1 MYFKNIKYV
10 QDNYESN
17 ISLVIFRIC
26 FSIVLIV
33 QTIYFFKLGFIEN
46 NILKPFI
53 LFPFF
58 DFLNNPSEQLVY
70 LSAILM
76 LISNIGMIF
85 NKTSRISCLIFFLAF
100 TYLWLLDRGY
110 FNNHYYF
117 ISIITFLLFFL
128 NKKSSF
134 KKNYYVPKIN
144 IIAFQIMIFLI
155 YFISGIN
162 KINPYWIFDLQPM
175 THILQTKAQ
184 VSGNNLFSNN
194 IIISFFTFSGLIY
207 DLVIGF
213 FLIFKRTRILGF
225 IFVLIFNSLNFFLFK
240 DVGEIGVFPFLMIST
255 LVLFID
261 PVKFQKLLNVK
272 KIEKVILPNKS
283 FVNPLIV
290 FFIIVQ
296 LLLPFRHVLV
306 KGNVD
311 YNGVGQR
318 FAWRMKIMYK
328 ESKIDFFLKNKLTG
342 DKYNVDVTKM
352 LTPIQYNNLKYY
364 PDLILPLAYKMKS
377 HAISEFGIKFP
388 EVTCVFK
395 TSFMGKKEQLLF
407 SPKKDLTLIPINSKA
422 SNWIFELEK

>member
-1 MYFKNIKYV
+1 MYFKNIKYLK
-10 QDNYESN
+10 DNYESN

-58 DFLNNPSEQLVY
+58 DFLSNPSEQLVY
-70 LSAILM
+70 FSAILM

-85 NKTSRISCLIFFLAF
+85 NKTSRMSCLIFFLTF
-100 TYLWLLDRGY
+100 TYLWLLDRAY

-128 NKKSSF
+128 NKESSF

-144 IIAFQIMIFLI
+144 IIVFQIMIFLI
-155 YFISGIN
+155 YFISGVN

-184 VSGNNLFSNN
+184 VSGNNLFSNY
-194 IIISFFTFSGLIY
+194 ITISLFTISGLIY

-213 FLIFKRTRILGF
+213 FLIFKKTRIIGF

-261 PVKFQKLLNVK
+261 PVKIQKLLKLK
-272 KIEKVILPNKS
+272 KNDKVILQNKS
-283 FVNPLIV
+283 FVNHLIV
-290 FFIIVQ
+290 FFIIFQ
-296 LLLPFRHVLV
+296 ILLPFRHLLV

-318 FAWRMKIMYK
+318 FSWRMKIMYK
-328 ESKIDFFLKNKLTG
+328 ESNIEFFLKNKLTG
-342 DKYNVDVTKM
+342 KKYNVDVTKM

-364 PDLILPLAYKMKS
+364 PDLILPLAHRMKS
-377 HAISEFGIKFP
+377 QAISEFGIKFP
-388 EVTCVFK
+388 EITCIFK

-422 SNWIFELEK
+422 SNWLFELKK

>member
-1 MYFKNIKYV
+1 MYFKNIKYI
-10 QDNYESN
+10 QSTYESN

-26 FSIVLIV
+26 FSIVLLV

-58 DFLNNPSEQLVY
+58 DFLNNPVEQLVY

-85 NKTSRISCLIFFLAF
+85 NKTSRISCLIFFLTF

-134 KKNYYVPKIN
+134 KKNYYAPKIN
-144 IIAFQIMIFLI
+144 IVAFQIMIFLI
-155 YFISGIN
+155 YFISGVN

-194 IIISFFTFSGLIY
+194 IIISLFTFSGLIY

-261 PVKFQKLLNVK
+261 PDKIQKLLKVK
-272 KIEKVILPNKS
+272 KNEKVILQNKS
-283 FVNPLIV
+283 FVNLLII
-290 FFIIVQ
+290 FFIIAQV
-296 LLLPFRHVLV
+296 LLPFRHVLV

-364 PDLILPLAYKMKS
+364 PDLILPLAHKMKS

>member
-1 MYFKNIKYV
+1 MMYFENIQYI
-10 QDNYESN
+10 QNNYESN
-17 ISLVIFRIC
+17 ISLAVFRIC

-58 DFLNNPSEQLVY
+58 DFLNKPSELLIY
-70 LSAILM
+70 LSAVLM

-155 YFISGIN
+155 YFISGVN

-184 VSGNNLFSNN
+184 VSGNNLFSNYF
-194 IIISFFTFSGLIY
+194 IISLFTFSGLIY

-255 LVLFID
+255 LVLFIE
-261 PVKFQKLLNVK
+261 PVKIQKLLKVK
-272 KIEKVILPNKS
+272 KKEKIILHNKS
-283 FVNPLIV
+283 FVNHLIV

-296 LLLPFRHVLV
+296 ILLPFRHVLV
-306 KGNVD
+306 KGNVA
-311 YNGVGQR
+311 YNGIGQR
-318 FAWRMKIMYK
+318 FAWRAIIM
-328 ESKIDFFLKNKLTG
+328 
-342 DKYNVDVTKM
+342 
-352 LTPIQYNNLKYY
+352 
-364 PDLILPLAYKMKS
+364 
-377 HAISEFGIKFP
+377 
-388 EVTCVFK
+388 
-395 TSFMGKKEQLLF
+395 
-407 SPKKDLTLIPINSKA
+407 
-422 SNWIFELEK
+422 

>member
-1 MYFKNIKYV
+1 MYFKNIKHI

-58 DFLNNPSEQLVY
+58 EFLNNPSKQLVY

-85 NKTSRISCLIFFLAF
+85 NKTSRTSCLIFFIAF
-100 TYLWLLDRGY
+100 THLWLLDRAY

-128 NKKSSF
+128 NKRSSF
-134 KKNYYVPKIN
+134 KNNYCVPKIN
-144 IIAFQIMIFLI
+144 IIAFQIMIFLT

-162 KINPYWIFDLQPM
+162 KINPYWVFDLQPM

-184 VSGNNLFSNN
+184 VSGNNLFSNY
-194 IIISFFTFSGLIY
+194 IIIYLFNFSGLIY

-213 FLIFKRTRILGF
+213 FLIIKRTRILGF
-225 IFVLIFNSLNFFLFK
+225 ILVIIFNSLNFFIFK

-261 PVKFQKLLNVK
+261 PVKIQKVLKFKNTK
-272 KIEKVILPNKS
+272 KIILHNKS
-283 FVNPLIV
+283 FINHLIILFV
-290 FFIIVQ
+290 IVQ
-296 LLLPFRHVLV
+296 VLLPFRHMLV

-318 FAWRMKIMYK
+318 FSWRMKIMYK
-328 ESKIDFFLKNKLTG
+328 ESNIDFFLKNKLTG
-342 DKYNVDVTKM
+342 EKYNVDVTKM

-364 PDLILPLAYKMKS
+364 PDLIVPLAHRMKS
-377 HAISEFGIKFP
+377 QAISEFGIKFP

-395 TSFMGKKEQLLF
+395 TSFMGRKEQLLF
-407 SPKKDLTLIPINSKA
+407 SPKKDLTLIPISSKA
-422 SNWIFELEK
+422 SNWLFELKK

>member
-1 MYFKNIKYV
+1 
-10 QDNYESN
+10 
-17 ISLVIFRIC
+17 VIFRIC

-85 NKTSRISCLIFFLAF
+85 NKTSRISCLIFFLTF

-213 FLIFKRTRILGF
+213 FLIFKKTRILGF

-255 LVLFID
+255 LVIFID
-261 PVKFQKLLNVK
+261 PVKIQNLLKVK
-272 KIEKVILPNKS
+272 KNEKVILQNKS
-283 FVNPLIV
+283 FVNHLIV

-296 LLLPFRHVLV
+296 VLLPFRHVLV

-364 PDLILPLAYKMKS
+364 PDLILPLAHKMKS

>member
-1 MYFKNIKYV
+1 MYFKNIKYI

-58 DFLNNPSEQLVY
+58 DFLNNPSEHLVY

-85 NKTSRISCLIFFLAF
+85 NKTSRISCLIFFLTF

-283 FVNPLIV
+283 FVNQLIV

-364 PDLILPLAYKMKS
+364 PDLILPLAHKMKS